1 MSEFAEGVV
10 MGVISALSVVV
21 IVAAALFIQFYQNE
35 SEIICNYLGGEVQ
48 GQVCIK
54 DNRVIPTDQLDIQFK
69 N

>member
-1 MSEFAEGVV
+1 MSEFAQGVV
-10 MGVISALSVVV
+10 MGVISVLSVVV
-21 IVAAALFIQFYQNE
+21 IVAAALVPFYPNE

-69 N
+69 D